1 MSNKHT
7 SLDQL
12 KMLAQRTKT
21 ELTTLETKLNA
32 GISAAF
38 KSLAVSGNTVSF
50 YTTADKSG
58 TAAAILDFP
67 AEYFLDQAKTSLV
80 PEFAWTDAAYPGSTD
95 PSLEG
100 KPVLVLA
107 VKGDDSVSYSF
118 LNMEKLMNV
127 YTAKTEGK
135 DASTAISIDGY
146 TIDVKVNISAAE
158 GNQLQVKED
167 GLFVPAPAAVDLS
180 GKADKVIDAV
190 EGNFAG
196 LDANGNLTDSGKK
209 TGGATMAATPDANT
223 LATEA
228 AVKAAMDAIAA
239 TDAEVTA
246 ALDEVFGAAETP
258 EVTG

>member
-1 MSNKHT
+1 MSKHT
-7 SLDQL
+7 TLDQL

-21 ELTTLETKLNA
+21 ELTTLENKFNV
-32 GISAAF
+32 GINAAF

-58 TAAAILDFP
+58 TAAATLDFP

-80 PEFAWTDAAYPGSTD
+80 PSFAWAEATYPGSTD

-118 LNMEKLMNV
+118 LNMEKLMSV
-127 YTAKTEGK
+127 YTVKSEGK
-135 DASTAISIDGY
+135 DASTTVTIDGY
-146 TIDVKVNISAAE
+146 TIDVKANISTEE
-158 GNQLQVKED
+158 GTQLQLTAA
-167 GLFVPAPAAVDLS
+167 GLFVPKPAATDIS
-180 GKADKVIDAV
+180 SKADKVAGAV

-209 TGGATMAATPDANT
+209 AGGATMATTPDANT
-223 LATEA
+223 LATEI
-228 AVKAAMDAIAA
+228 AVKAAMDAIVA

-246 ALDEVFGAAETP
+246 MLNEVFGAAETP